1 VSEPPEQEEEEE
13 PAADADLEE
22 LLEQFREPEEPPK
35 KRANPLWVISAILL
49 SVLGVWL
56 ALRASGGRA
65 EDKPETA
72 ALAGAML
79 PGKTSERLPRDEG
92 PVDVV
97 EDYLARCKKGMTAQE
112 VRWIVEDFQRAV
124 DPGIEIGAIL
134 GEAYDP
140 KEGDSGFPALA
151 PATKDR
157 FELLL
162 AELGRQQRAWY
173 AATLV
178 DGLQLSASQR
188 SELNSRLNA
197 LLEEDLK
204 NFRTAWIEY
213 EKEVGKK
220 GALPYY
226 QMGIEGF
233 FGEVVLPSDWL
244 ARDDYAL
251 WKLCDLSPEQQA
263 VTRRSEVE
271 QEEDQQADGPDK
283 NVTWTSTWADRETP
297 FRSSLA
303 ETREIHLAD
312 GEFGELAI
320 AGGIFPLEEAQL
332 FEGENFL
339 RINDPTRLHPAQLK
353 MLLLLEPGRAA
364 EILQALEKADK

>member
-1 VSEPPEQEEEEE
+1 VSEPPEQEEEE